1 VLVALIPITGSVTN
15 ALVNFATNVVTDLG
29 LPGVFLLMALDAT
42 GIPIPSEVTMLFAG
56 FDVYRGHNTLLGV
69 IAAGVAG
76 DLFGGSIAYAIGY
89 YGRLELL
96 GRHGAKLHIT
106 PERLALADRWF
117 ERFGTPAVFFSR
129 MVPVVRAFISFPA
142 GAARMPYPRFLLFS
156 LLGVL
161 PWVTGLAVLGRE
173 LGSKYQSLQSKL
185 HYVDL
190 AVAALIV
197 VGVIYLVI
205 RRRRA
210 GQRRAAHDGAL

>member
-1 VLVALIPITGSVTN
+1 VLVSLIASVTN
-15 ALVNFATNVVTDLG
+15 VLVNFATNVVADLG
-29 LPGVFLLMALDAT
+29 LPGVFLLMGLDAT

-56 FDVYRGHNTLLGV
+56 FDVFKGHNTLAGV

-76 DLFGGSIAYAIGY
+76 DVAGASVAYAIGY

-96 GRHGAKLHIT
+96 ERHGAKIHVT
-106 PERLALADRWF
+106 PERLAMAERWF
-117 ERFGTPAVFFSR
+117 DRFGTPAIFFSR
-129 MVPVVRAFISFPA
+129 MVPVVRSFISFPA
-142 GAARMPYPRFLLFS
+142 GAARMPYPRFLVLS

-161 PWVTGLAVLGRE
+161 PWVAGFAILGRE

-197 VGVIYLVI
+197 VGAIYLIV
-205 RRRRA
+205 RNRRA
-210 GQRRAAHDGAL
+210 GRPPATGDGAV